1 MENPSL
7 LQTTA
12 PGELPSMR
20 TFKIFKKRRTEPS
33 TAVRCL
39 QCACICVL
47 NLGLRSH
54 LWCHWWCLHR
64 SRWTSMLMMMTWE
77 GTCPNIF
84 LLQALSALHKILLV
98 FENILSTRSH
108 FYRAKY
114 LWPWKA
120 KWTETEKCLNGKN
133 AQIMNKFSFRP
144 YNESFID
151 QDCSVKI
158 AGHWPCVIFLCSY
171 WPWLCL
177 SQWKHKKESG
187 QYSCS
192 HWPHTWSPTDMLQVK
207 IKFRLKV
214 FNPGCR

>member
-1 MENPSL
+1 MGNPSL
-7 LQTTA
+7 LQITA

-39 QCACICVL
+39 QCACICAS

-54 LWCHWWCLHR
+54 LWCHWWCLYH
-64 SRWTSMLMMMTWE
+64 SRWTSMMMMLTWE

-84 LLQALSALHKILLV
+84 LLQALSTLHKILLV

-151 QDCSVKI
+151 QACSVKI
-158 AGHWPCVIFLCSY
+158 AGHWPCYFVCVLIDLDFVSVNENT
-171 WPWLCL
+171 
-177 SQWKHKKESG
+177 KKESG

>member
-1 MENPSL
+1 MGNPSL
-7 LQTTA
+7 LQITA

-39 QCACICVL
+39 QCACICAS

-54 LWCHWWCLHR
+54 LWCHWWCLHH
-64 SRWTSMLMMMTWE
+64 SRWTSMMMMMTWE

-84 LLQALSALHKILLV
+84 LLQALSTLHKILLV

-133 AQIMNKFSFRP
+133 TQIMNKFSFRP

-151 QDCSVKI
+151 QACSVKI
-158 AGHWPCVIFLCSY
+158 AGHWPCDFFVFL
-171 WPWLCL
+171 LTLTL
-177 SQWKHKKESG
+177 SQSMKTQKKNLANILAAIG
-187 QYSCS
+187 LTLGHQ
-192 HWPHTWSPTDMLQVK
+192 QVCY
-207 IKFRLKV
+207 RLKL
-214 FNPGCR
+214 NSG

>member
-1 MENPSL
+1 MPSVCLHLCIEPWAAFSPLVSLMMSPSL
-7 LQTTA
+7 TMDFHDDDD
-12 PGELPSMR
+12 ER
-20 TFKIFKKRRTEPS
+20 
-33 TAVRCL
+33 
-39 QCACICVL
+39 
-47 NLGLRSH
+47 
-54 LWCHWWCLHR
+54 
-64 SRWTSMLMMMTWE
+64 E

-151 QDCSVKI
+151 QACSVKI
-158 AGHWPCVIFLCSY
+158 AGHWPCDFFVFL
-171 WPWLCL
+171 LTLTL
-177 SQWKHKKESG
+177 SQSMKTQKKNLANILAAIG
-187 QYSCS
+187 LTLGHQQICY
-192 HWPHTWSPTDMLQVK
+192 
-207 IKFRLKV
+207 RLKL
-214 FNPGCR
+214 NSG